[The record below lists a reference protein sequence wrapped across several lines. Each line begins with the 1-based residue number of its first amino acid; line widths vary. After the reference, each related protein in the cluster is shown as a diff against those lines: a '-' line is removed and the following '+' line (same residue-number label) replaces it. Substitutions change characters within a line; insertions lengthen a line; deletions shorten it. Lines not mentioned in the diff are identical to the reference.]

1 MSQDS
6 RSGWTRREALGMLGM
21 GAAAAMLPKF
31 ASAADL
37 TFPPGAVIR
46 TILRDYKPE
55 ELAGGVTLFHEHM
68 SFKDDFM
75 TRWTGYSA
83 DTRRETAPPAGMRSP
98 NPNAPAAAAGRA
110 GGAAGGGAGGGG
122 GAAGGRGGGAAGAPG
137 AAAGAARGGGAA
149 AAAGGRG
156 TGVQPNGFF
165 MQDV

>member
-6 RSGWTRREALGMLGM
+6 RSGWTRREALGMLDM

-31 ASAADL
+31 VSAADL
-37 TFPPGAVIR
+37 TFPQGAVIR

-83 DTRRETAPPAGMRSP
+83 DTRRESAAPGGMRP
-98 NPNAPAAAAGRA
+98 PTPNAQPATGGAR
-110 GGAAGGGAGGGG
+110 GAAGGAGAGAEAG
-122 GAAGGRGGGAAGAPG
+122 GARGAGGGAAGA
-137 AAAGAARGGGAA
+137 GGGAA
-149 AAAGGRG
+149 RAG
-156 TGVQPNGFF
+156 
-165 MQDV
+165 